1 MAKVIFADA
10 ILKQKGIE
18 KKTFDTSK
26 FNDVVLNFFLTHEAK
41 ATILL
46 RPERFIEKDNP
57 PEGDFIVM
65 LDDEDWVKRLDDPND
80 SFDHTDLFILR
91 NNNLF
96 RPTLVID
103 EPFITNAAHYLRS
116 ICGFSVQNRT
126 RRGKKE
132 YIVSLPI

>member
-26 FNDVVLNFFLTHEAK
+26 FNDVVQNYFLTHEAK

-46 RPERFIEKDNP
+46 RSERFIEKDNP
-57 PEGDFIVM
+57 PEGDFIAM
-65 LDDEDWVKRLDDPND
+65 LDTEDWDKRLEDPND
-80 SFDHTDLFILR
+80 SFDYLDLQILR
-91 NNNLF
+91 GNNLL
-96 RPTLVID
+96 RPTLIID

-132 YIVSLPI
+132 YIISLPI